1 VSALTAEA
9 LLAGPRGRDLC
20 VNLLDDRLTDPDGEV
35 ARVWADAL
43 QAMRRG
49 DPRRAVRRL
58 SECVRL
64 ADLSGA
70 PPDARALHAG
80 LTATV
85 DFASYWGRP
94 DEEDRGSAD
103 PAAREALRPVAEAVV
118 AAASRADQRWWA
130 EPADRAGQRCTQFL
144 DQDPF
149 PEPVLTGTAA
159 LRTTWLAGT
168 QQDERSAHR
177 SPENPDAPYGGPWW
191 STPEPSVLPRTTRR
205 LPELGAVG
213 LALVED
219 GYGWRLARC
228 WPVAVADGARIYEV
242 DSLARWAELVR
253 AYPLEVSRSRRH
265 VWWNATGRAGR
276 WLIPDYAA
284 AAADWDAIHLS
295 VAGYLTA
302 AGLPA
307 VVGADTS
314 TLLAG
319 WHPDATWWLSDVLS
333 FAPASPPELW
343 REDDQAP
350 FGWSQE

>member
-20 VNLLDDRLTDPDGEV
+20 ANLLDDRLTDPDGEV
-35 ARVWADAL
+35 SPVWADAV
-43 QAMRRG
+43 QAMRQG
-49 DPRRAVRRL
+49 ASRRAARRL
-58 SECVRL
+58 TECVSL

-70 PPDARALHAG
+70 PPDAAALHAA

-85 DFASYWGRP
+85 DFASYWSRP
-94 DEEDRGSAD
+94 DDEDRGSAD
-103 PAAREALRPVAEAVV
+103 PAAREALGPVAEAVV
-118 AAASRADQRWWA
+118 AAASRSDLRWWA
-130 EPADRAGQRCTQFL
+130 GPADRTGQRCTQFL

-159 LRTTWLAGT
+159 LRTAWLADT
-168 QQDERSAHR
+168 EKEERAARRRPQDPA
-177 SPENPDAPYGGPWW
+177 APYGGRWW
-191 STPEPSVLPRTTRR
+191 SAPELSGLPLTTRR

-219 GYGWRLARC
+219 GFGWRLARC
-228 WPVAVADGARIYEV
+228 WPVVVADGARIYEV
-242 DSLARWAELVR
+242 DSLARWAELADR
-253 AYPLEVSRSRRH
+253 YPLEVSRSRRH
-265 VWWNATGRAGR
+265 DWWNATGRAGR

-302 AGLPA
+302 AGVPA
-307 VVGADTS
+307 IVGADTS

-333 FAPASPPELW
+333 FSGSSPPELW
-343 REDDQAP
+343 REDDEAP
-350 FGWSQE
+350 FGWSQQ